1 MIKLKSLLRE
11 MPERDIQRCLEKIR
25 NKDYEFIAAG
35 DNGKVYSIN
44 GEDKV
49 FKITGDREEYEIA
62 EIIVNRHSEF
72 TTFIPVYYVDG
83 KNMYIVANASDL
95 PASMRKEIKMFMDD
109 FAFFSRDEGGEV
121 SIFDFMRETDAV
133 NPQLDNFLTALEAD
147 IAKLGIPDFELD
159 FDFRA
164 DNLMLYNGQMV
175 MVDW

>member
-11 MPERDIQRCLEKIR
+11 MTDSDLQRCLEKIR

-44 GEDKV
+44 NEDKV
-49 FKITGDREEYEIA
+49 FKVTESRDEYEVA
-62 EIIVNRHSEF
+62 NIIVNRYTEF

-83 KNMYIVANASDL
+83 KNMFIMANAEQL
-95 PASMRKEIKMFMDD
+95 GNGLKREIELFMND
-109 FAFFSRDEGGEV
+109 FALFSRDEGGEV

-133 NPQLDNFLTALEAD
+133 NPQLDNFLTALETD
-147 IAKLGIPDFELD
+147 IAKLGIPEFELD

-164 DNLMLYNGQMV
+164 ENIMMYNGHMV